1 MPETNT
7 RGATATGG
15 PAPPLRGRVLTV
27 ARVAWISVTVLT
39 VGLFVAGLPA
49 QYEQLA
55 TPCAACANEQLPR
68 GAIQALEERGLSLA
82 SYALF
87 SIVRDILFVSV
98 WLVAAA
104 LIFWRRSQDRAAL
117 VVSFFFVTFG
127 VGTFTDTLN
136 ALANAYPAWESV
148 VRGLEA
154 LGVASLV
161 VALFLFPDGRFV
173 PRWTRFFAFAFVLLH
188 VVGLL
193 FPGIPL
199 GPNSD
204 LVFIVVVLLF
214 VMIAATQVY
223 RYRWTSGLMER
234 QQTKWAV
241 FGIAAAL
248 VGFFVL
254 IGLTFIIPA
263 INRSGTL
270 SSIAFDTAAYVNMV
284 LIPLSFGVAI
294 LRSRLWDID
303 VLINRTLVYGTLT
316 AALATVYAGTV
327 VLLQAALRS
336 LTGGESQL
344 AIVASTLAVA
354 ALFNPLRRRIQSV
367 IDRRFYRRKYD
378 ATKTLQAFSAKL
390 RKETDLET
398 LNAELIAVV
407 RETMQPQH
415 VSLWLREPGSESS
428 DTEKRQ

>member
-1 MPETNT
+1 MTETRT
-7 RGATATGG
+7 TEIAATG
-15 PAPPLRGRVLTV
+15 PAPPLGGRTLTV
-27 ARVAWISVTVLT
+27 ARVVWISVTVVT

-55 TPCAACANEQLPR
+55 TPCVSCANEQLPR
-68 GAIQALEERGLSLA
+68 GAVQALEERGLSLT

-87 SIVRDILFVSV
+87 SIVRDIIFASV
-98 WLVAAA
+98 WLMAAV
-104 LIFWRRSQDRAAL
+104 LIFWRRSHDRAAL
-117 VVSFFFVTFG
+117 VMSFFFVTFG

-136 ALANAYPAWESV
+136 ALANANPAWEAV

-173 PRWTRFFAFAFVLLH
+173 PRWTRFFVFGFVLLH
-188 VVGLL
+188 IMGLL
-193 FPGIPL
+193 FPASPFN
-199 GPNSD
+199 PNSD
-204 LVFIVVVLLF
+204 LIFMVVVLLF

-223 RYRWTSGLMER
+223 RYRRTSGLMER

-248 VGFFVL
+248 VGFFGL
-254 IGLTFIIPA
+254 IGLTFITPA

-270 SSIAFDTAAYVNMV
+270 SSIAFDTAAYVIMI
-284 LIPLSFGVAI
+284 LIPLAFGVAI

-303 VLINRTLVYGTLT
+303 VLINRTLVYGALT
-316 AALATVYAGTV
+316 ATLAGVYVGMV
-327 VLLQAALRS
+327 VLIQWALRS

-344 AIVASTLAVA
+344 AIIASTLAVA
-354 ALFNPLRRRIQSV
+354 ALFNPLRRRIQSN

-378 ATKTLQAFSAKL
+378 ARKTLEAFSARL
-390 RKETDLET
+390 RNETDPDRLEDD
-398 LNAELIAVV
+398 LLRVV
-407 RETMQPQH
+407 RETMQPAH
-415 VSLWLREPGSESS
+415 VSLWLQEPDGKMADRE
-428 DTEKRQ
+428 TR